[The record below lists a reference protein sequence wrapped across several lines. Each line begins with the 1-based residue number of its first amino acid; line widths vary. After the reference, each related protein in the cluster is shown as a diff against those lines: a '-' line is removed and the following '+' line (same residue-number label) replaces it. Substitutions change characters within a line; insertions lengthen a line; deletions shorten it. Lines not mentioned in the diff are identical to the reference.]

1 MNMIDQYN
9 NEAILALSFFSVRY
23 DIVDIDQWFS
33 NFLSD
38 FIVDSSMA
46 STASNRTQRKRTTT
60 KIFSLSESDPYALVF
75 FYLNDQYKIVK
86 YADVLSN
93 KEGEVELRNADIALL
108 MMVDLFLSKKNR
120 SAFQLSFFL
129 HLGDLSS
136 YVARHSNLIWKWR
149 EGVMIIIMK

>member
-33 NFLSD
+33 IFLSD

-93 KEGEVELRNADIALL
+93 KEVKLNWEMVILL
-108 MMVDLFLSKKNR
+108 F
-120 SAFQLSFFL
+120 
-129 HLGDLSS
+129 
-136 YVARHSNLIWKWR
+136 
-149 EGVMIIIMK
+149 

>member
-1 MNMIDQYN
+1 
-9 NEAILALSFFSVRY
+9 
-23 DIVDIDQWFS
+23 
-33 NFLSD
+33 
-38 FIVDSSMA
+38 MA

-136 YVARHSNLIWKWR
+136 CRSAFKSHMEMARRCDDHHN
-149 EGVMIIIMK
+149 EVMMIK